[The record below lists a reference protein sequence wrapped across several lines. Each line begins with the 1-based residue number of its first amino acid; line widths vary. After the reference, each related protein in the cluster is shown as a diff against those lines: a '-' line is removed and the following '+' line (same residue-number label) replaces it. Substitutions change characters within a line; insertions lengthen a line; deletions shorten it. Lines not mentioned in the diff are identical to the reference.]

1 VRLRTVGFRGFEG
14 DDYLAF
20 VVSFRDIF
28 GHAMH
33 LLRHTESFVLH
44 WRCGLCSHRLSVT
57 LSCSPDYWPN
67 SIPSSDFT
75 GTNVDVLPDMLPHLS
90 DEEIATVSYGS
101 KMQLAA
107 WYTYTALI
115 CTSAPPR
122 C

>member
-1 VRLRTVGFRGFEG
+1 MQCIYLDIQSLLFYTG
-14 DDYLAF
+14 DAVF
-20 VVSFRDIF
+20 VHIACQLPY
-28 GHAMH
+28 H
-33 LLRHTESFVLH
+33 
-44 WRCGLCSHRLSVT
+44 
-57 LSCSPDYWPN
+57 CSPDYWPN
-67 SIPSSDFT
+67 SIPPSDFT